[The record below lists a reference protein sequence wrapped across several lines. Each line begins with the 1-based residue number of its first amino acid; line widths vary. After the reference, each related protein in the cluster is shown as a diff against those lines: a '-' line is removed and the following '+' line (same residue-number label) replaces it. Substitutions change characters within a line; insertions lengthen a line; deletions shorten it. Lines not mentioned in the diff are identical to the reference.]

1 VFEDKYDLEYQERVT
16 LEVRGNPRWNG
27 DDSRLEL
34 PYDVAADVIRVK
46 HPVSIQPDDLQEQRL
61 DALIHTLDH
70 ENTRTRV
77 VLQPST

>member
-1 VFEDKYDLEYQERVT
+1 MLEDKYDLEYQERVT
-16 LEVRGNPRWNG
+16 LDVRGNPRCNG

-70 ENTRTRV
+70 KNTRTRV